1 MYFMLHWL
9 LLALYE
15 PSKTKFCYSQWLS
28 LDAWVPQIT
37 YVTNLKQ
44 NGRDALKK
52 ILFQPCSGLVNPSK
66 MAFKGKHSLLL
77 WFFFFFG
84 LDGCF

>member
-1 MYFMLHWL
+1 MLHWL

-15 PSKTKFCYSQWLS
+15 PSKTKFYYSQWLS

-44 NGRDALKK
+44 NGKDALKK
-52 ILFQPCSGLVNPSK
+52 NPIS
-66 MAFKGKHSLLL
+66 AL
-77 WFFFFFG
+77 
-84 LDGCF
+84 